1 LETVITMSKF
11 VSALTLAFI
20 LIGTAAYAGIAIVAD
35 NGTSSGRISNASSY
49 AVNLPTGVTD
59 GDLVVVAIASDTNAP
74 LAAEGYTARVQQG
87 FKGDSKGCFEFL
99 HVWKTGDSTS
109 PVFSR
114 PTAGSDAYAVVALS
128 GVSPGQFVDVATGT
142 SSDFGTLVNLPAI
155 TTHNQNDLDVYASC
169 AEAGA
174 SFLNPSIGSIAVQQA
189 GTSSS
194 VAIITFAQATEGVLL
209 TQKVFMDTNLFNGVA
224 MMALIAAP
232 ASTN

>member
-1 LETVITMSKF
+1 MSKF
-11 VSALTLAFI
+11 VSALTFAFI
-20 LIGTAAYAGIAIVAD
+20 LIGTSAYAGIAIVAD
-35 NGTSSGRISNASSY
+35 NGTNSGQISNASSY
-49 AVNLPTGVTD
+49 PVNLPTGVAD
-59 GDLVVVAIASDTNAP
+59 GNLVVVAIASDTDVP

-87 FKGDSKGCFEFL
+87 FKGDSKGCFEFF

-114 PTAGSDAYAVVALS
+114 PTTGSDAYAVVALS
-128 GVSPGQFVDVATGT
+128 GVSPGEFVDVATGT

-174 SFLNPSIGSIAVQQA
+174 SFSNPSLGSIAVQQA

-194 VAIITFAQATEGVLL
+194 VAIITFSQAAEGILD
-209 TQKVFMDTNLFNGVA
+209 TQRAFMDTSLFNGVA